1 MSISSCTGLFT
12 FAFGEPL
19 AFGKAFGEPLAF
31 GKAFGEPLV
40 AFGEPLGEDI
50 LSIPLDKWS
59 EKRHIQR

>member
-1 MSISSCTGLFT
+1 MSISSGTGLFT
-12 FAFGEPL
+12 FGFGEPF
-19 AFGKAFGEPLAF
+19 AFGKAFGEPF
-31 GKAFGEPLV
+31 GK